1 MTLSI
6 GQLASF
12 TQNYIVPK
20 AVENVFSSNPL
31 LYRLREKGIKYTG
44 GLEYRIPLAH
54 TATGSAGAFEGYD
67 LLATAAND
75 QFTSAVV
82 PLRQHYA
89 TVTVSGREELMN
101 SGKEAILDLMEMKR
115 QMAEMT
121 IEDNLG
127 TGLQGSNT
135 SGKDLD
141 GLALALVA
149 SGTYLG
155 VSASDMSTWAAKV
168 PSLLAAGTLTKFE
181 IQRLIGQCTIGA
193 DKPTVL
199 VTRQSV
205 FDKIWGL
212 WEGQQRFED
221 GAMADA
227 GFQSMRIN
235 GIPLVVDSHVT
246 GSDASSQT
254 NWLEA
259 LNERYLFLLTHKDC
273 NFKVVP
279 IPAQKDQDV
288 KMVRIMWAG
297 NLGCSSRR
305 SQGALKTIDPAI

>member
-1 MTLSI
+1 MALSI

-20 AVENVFSSNPL
+20 AVENVFGSNPL

-54 TATGSAGAFEGYD
+54 TATSSAGSFSGYD

-75 QFTSAVV
+75 QFTSAAIQ
-82 PLRQHYA
+82 LRQNYA
-89 TVTVSGREELMN
+89 TVTVSGREELLN

-127 TGLQGSNT
+127 TALQGSN
-135 SGKDLD
+135 SGGKDLD
-141 GLALALVA
+141 GLG
-149 SGTYLG
+149 SI
-155 VSASDMSTWAAKV
+155 MSTTTDYAGIAVANMAAWKAKV
-168 PSLLAAGTLTKFE
+168 QSLAVAGTLTKLE
-181 IQRLIGQCTIGA
+181 LQKLLGVATVGA

-205 FDKIWGL
+205 FDKIWSL

-235 GIPLVVDSHVT
+235 GVPLVVDSHVT
-246 GSDASSQT
+246 GSDGGSQD
-254 NWLEA
+254 NWIEA

-288 KMVRIMWAG
+288 KMVRILWAG
-297 NLGCSSRR
+297 NLACSSRKM
-305 SQGALKTIDPAI
+305 QGVIKTIDPAL